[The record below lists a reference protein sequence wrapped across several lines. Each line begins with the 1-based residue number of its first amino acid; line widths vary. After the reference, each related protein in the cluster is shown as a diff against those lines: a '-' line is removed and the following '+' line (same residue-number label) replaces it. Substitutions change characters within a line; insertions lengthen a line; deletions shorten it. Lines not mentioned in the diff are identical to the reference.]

1 MTPPRLR
8 FAELSSKTMSALL
21 KGDLAAARAESG
33 VALGELFV
41 DDRAK
46 WLWNYRLKQLETQP
60 EAADWIARAVL
71 ADAGSGEADAGSG
84 EVVVG
89 YAGFHGPPDADGMVE
104 VGYTVDPQYRRRGY
118 AKAILAAML
127 DRAAAHPAVRVVRA
141 TISPDNVAS
150 LATIASFGF
159 TQNGEQWDEEDGL
172 ELIFERPA

>member
-1 MTPPRLR
+1 MTAHHLR
-8 FAELSSKTMSALL
+8 FAELSPKTMAALL
-21 KGDLAAARAESG
+21 AGELDTARIESG
-33 VALGELFV
+33 VELGELFV

-71 ADAGSGEADAGSG
+71 STPPGVQG

-118 AKAILAAML
+118 AKAILAALL
-127 DRAAAHPAVRVVRA
+127 DRAAAEPAVRVVRA
-141 TISPDNVAS
+141 TISPDNEAS

>member
-1 MTPPRLR
+1 MTHQIR
-8 FAELSSKTMSALL
+8 FAALSPTTMAALL
-21 KGDLAAARAESG
+21 ADDLTTARAESG
-33 VALGELFV
+33 VELGELFV

-71 ADAGSGEADAGSG
+71 AEAPGAESGDGGPG

-89 YAGFHGPPDADGMVE
+89 YAGYHGPPDENGMVE
-104 VGYTVDPQYRRRGY
+104 VGYTVDPQYRRQGY
-118 AKAILAAML
+118 AKAILAML
-127 DRAAAHPAVRVVRA
+127 LERAAREPEVRVVRA
-141 TISPDNVAS
+141 TISPDNVGS

-159 TQNGEQWDEEDGL
+159 TQNGDQWDEEDGL

>member
-1 MTPPRLR
+1 MTPHHLR
-8 FAELSSKTMSALL
+8 FAELSPKTMSALL
-21 KGDLAAARAESG
+21 AGELDAARTESG
-33 VALGELFV
+33 VELGELFV

-71 ADAGSGEADAGSG
+71 AQPGSD

-104 VGYTVDPQYRRRGY
+104 VGYTVDPQYRRQGY
-118 AKAILAAML
+118 AKAILAAL
-127 DRAAAHPAVRVVRA
+127 LERAAAEPAVQVVRA
-141 TISPDNVAS
+141 TISPDNVGS
-150 LATIASFGF
+150 LATVASFGF
-159 TQNGEQWDEEDGL
+159 VQNGEQWDEEDGL